1 MGFFSELFKEANK
14 QVSDASRR
22 RSNVNSR
29 NCFDRNEEN
38 GYNEYDNDRWDKY
51 EDNDF

>member
-1 MGFFSELFKEANK
+1 MGFFSELFKEANEDVK
-14 QVSDASRR
+14 KASYR
-22 RSNVNSR
+22 RSNVNTK
-29 NCFDRNEEN
+29 NCFDNNKEN